1 MNLKY
6 IYIFLYIPTGIMAF
20 GYFKKA
26 KIFSSQQINLLE
38 GYLGPEKGDTQHGL
52 WNGNVGPGPAGHW
65 K

>member
-1 MNLKY
+1 
-6 IYIFLYIPTGIMAF
+6 MAF

-26 KIFSSQQINLLE
+26 KIFSSQQINLL
-38 GYLGPEKGDTQHGL
+38 GYQGPEKGGTHHGL